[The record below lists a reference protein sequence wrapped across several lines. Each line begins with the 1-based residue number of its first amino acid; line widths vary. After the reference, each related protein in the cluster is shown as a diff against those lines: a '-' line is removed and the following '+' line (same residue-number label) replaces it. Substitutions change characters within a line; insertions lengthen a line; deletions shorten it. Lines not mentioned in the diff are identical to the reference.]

1 MYVLIAVILYIR
13 RSQVLL
19 FCMYTCQIINK
30 TQTIFEIDS
39 GHFYCIT
46 KVHTINKDYQV
57 IIHSFDNFMFQY
69 IINCQRSLES
79 LYQSIKDIK
88 KITI

>member
-1 MYVLIAVILYIR
+1 MSLAI
-13 RSQVLL
+13 QVLL

-46 KVHTINKDYQV
+46 KVHAINKDYQV
-57 IIHSFDNFMFQY
+57 IINSFDNFMFQY
-69 IINCQRSLES
+69 IINYSHTCVKRSTLG
-79 LYQSIKDIK
+79 QIKSGLLK
-88 KITI
+88 QVTS